1 MTGEQ
6 GHLPVSG
13 AAGFWLQTGKERE
26 WVCQK
31 YVDIFLTRVS
41 TCLSERRIHFSDEA
55 ETMDLKAEI
64 QTRMAAQAP
73 FGVWTPTD
81 FLDLGSRDAIDQ
93 ALSRMT
99 SARDIRRITRGLY
112 DLPRP
117 NTLTGK
123 PTNPDPRRVIDALA
137 RRDQARMLVDGLTAA
152 NDLGLT
158 DAVPAKISVHTDAR
172 LRPIKLGAQTIT
184 FKLTAPSRLHWAGR
198 PAMRVVQALQWLRS
212 MIDGDRDR
220 ISRRVAAI
228 LADPDHGATITADL
242 RDGFTTLPDWMQSFL
257 RPLLEKPTTAQSQ
270 RKRPMRQSGV
280 PQ

>member
-1 MTGEQ
+1 
-6 GHLPVSG
+6 
-13 AAGFWLQTGKERE
+13 
-26 WVCQK
+26 
-31 YVDIFLTRVS
+31 
-41 TCLSERRIHFSDEA
+41 
-55 ETMDLKAEI
+55 MDLKSEI
-64 QTRMAAQAP
+64 QKRIATQAP

-99 SARDIRRITRGLY
+99 SAGEIRRITRGLY
-112 DLPRP
+112 DQPRS

-123 PTNPDPRRVIDALA
+123 LTNPDPRRVIDALA

-184 FKLTAPSRLHWAGR
+184 FKLTAPSRLYWAGR

-212 MIDGDRDR
+212 TIDSDRDR
-220 ISRRVAAI
+220 ISRRLTAI
-228 LADPDHGATITADL
+228 LADPDHGAAIAADL
-242 RDGFTTLPDWMQSFL
+242 REGLTTLPDWMQNFL
-257 RPLLEKPTTAQSQ
+257 RPLLEQQTFAASQSKPPNRNTGAPT
-270 RKRPMRQSGV
+270 
-280 PQ
+280 

>member
-1 MTGEQ
+1 M
-6 GHLPVSG
+6 
-13 AAGFWLQTGKERE
+13 
-26 WVCQK
+26 
-31 YVDIFLTRVS
+31 DIKT
-41 TCLSERRIHFSDEA
+41 
-55 ETMDLKAEI
+55 EI
-64 QTRMAAQAP
+64 QERMVAKAP

-99 SARDIRRITRGLY
+99 SAGDIRRITRGLY
-112 DLPRP
+112 DLPGS
-117 NTLTGK
+117 NKLTGK
-123 PTNPDPRRVIDALA
+123 LTNPDPRRVIDALA

-212 MIDGDRDR
+212 TIDSDRDR
-220 ISRRVAAI
+220 ISRRLAAI
-228 LADPDHGATITADL
+228 LADPDHGAAIAADL
-242 RDGFTTLPDWMQSFL
+242 RDGFTTLPDWMQNFL
-257 RPLLEKPTTAQSQ
+257 RPLLEKPTSAASQSKPL
-270 RKRPMRQSGV
+270 KRNNRGPT
-280 PQ
+280 